1 MRGRVVAT
9 WLLSSGCAASVPQLE
24 PSTPVETSTERAAAP
39 QHPQAESREL
49 YRLAEDE
56 FADEDYE
63 DAVALMSQAL
73 AAMPDDVSSEL
84 RHRLEAR
91 LTFMQLTAW
100 QKTED
105 VEFVIEARQRLYQ
118 QLEEF
123 PVVVASLSPE
133 QAEVVRDNLFEQLH
147 DVEAQLEP
155 YLDDTP
161 EEEAEALEVLTAAAE
176 AKAAEPEVTAT
187 SRHRRGKNG
196 EEIREIEVKRHR
208 RAATDDP
215 EALARARGAFSVA
228 GPVLTRGPDLV
239 HGPRG
244 LVRTIEATDDG
255 KGRSLSRARRF
266 VRAHKTELTRCYDE
280 AFARNAVYALQLE
293 VRLELVDG
301 QVRSAVVEQGA
312 LIDREGDECLTE
324 ALRAAGGYA
333 DREDQLLSG
342 EAAVRM
348 LFFWEPAVFIN
359 GSTGEFFSPGQS
371 PTKPSEPDPVEDNA
385 MPRMPA
391 Y

>member
-1 MRGRVVAT
+1 M
-9 WLLSSGCAASVPQLE
+9 PQLE
-24 PSTPVETSTERAAAP
+24 TSTSVEAASKREAAP
-39 QHPQAESREL
+39 KHPQAESREL
-49 YRLAEDE
+49 YRLAEDR
-56 FADEDYE
+56 FADEAYE

-100 QKTED
+100 QQTED
-105 VEFVIEARQRLYQ
+105 VDFVIDARQRLYQ
-118 QLEEF
+118 QLDAF
-123 PVVVASLSPE
+123 PEVVASLSPE
-133 QAEVVRDNLFEQLH
+133 QAELVRDNLFEQLH

-155 YLDDTP
+155 YLEDTP
-161 EEEAEALEVLTAAAE
+161 EQEAEALEVLAAAAD
-176 AKAAEPEVTAT
+176 AKVPEPEVTST
-187 SRHRRGKNG
+187 SRHRRDENG
-196 EEIREIEVKRHR
+196 EEIREIEVKRQR

-215 EALARARGAFSVA
+215 EALARAQGAFSVA

-255 KGRSLSRARRF
+255 MGRSLSRARRF
-266 VRAHKTELTRCYDE
+266 VRAHKVELMRCYDE

-293 VRLELVDG
+293 VRLELSEG
-301 QVRSAVVEQGA
+301 EVRSAVVEQGA

-324 ALRAAGGYA
+324 ALLAAGGYA
-333 DREDQLLSG
+333 DREDQPLSG
-342 EAAVRM
+342 EATVRM

-359 GSTGEFFSPGQS
+359 GSTGEFFSPGQ
-371 PTKPSEPDPVEDNA
+371 PTTKPSEPDPVEDAA
-385 MPRMPA
+385 MPSMPRGTQ
-391 Y
+391 YNRR